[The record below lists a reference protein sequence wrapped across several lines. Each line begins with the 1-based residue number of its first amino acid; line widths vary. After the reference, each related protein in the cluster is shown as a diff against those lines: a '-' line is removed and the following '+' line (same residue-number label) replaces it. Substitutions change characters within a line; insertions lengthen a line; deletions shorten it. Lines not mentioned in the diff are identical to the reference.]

1 MVKRS
6 DKGPNLTYRGK
17 FSSFLCAAFQS
28 YSNDLVLTL
37 YGQHHMLATISVST
51 ANIFL
56 LRIKQMKA
64 WTYGMACV
72 LF

>member
-6 DKGPNLTYRGK
+6 DKGPNMTYRGK

-37 YGQHHMLATISVST
+37 HDQHHMLATISVSPQE
-51 ANIFL
+51 NLSL
-56 LRIKQMKA
+56 LRIEQKKA
-64 WTYGMACV
+64 
-72 LF
+72 